1 VKYTFSTDK
10 SKLRSQII
18 QHTAT
23 RNKTSITASNSITF
37 NNNTY
42 DKYINW
48 IVSTSQSV
56 ARDTSANSRLMDALT
71 SLDFLIGM
79 HYLSLSLIIVIYLH

>member
-1 VKYTFSTDK
+1 MKYTFSTDK

-37 NNNTY
+37 NNN

-79 HYLSLSLIIVIYLH
+79 LISSLS